1 MSLTLASRAHCF
13 NCCHCREV
21 FAVLKRLRVIKIK
34 VYSWF
39 CHGLS
44 CSVCHV
50 LPCFIRLS
58 CACHALPSF
67 VKVRAK
73 QIMEIRLGRWHGP
86 SAYRTKQGIQNPLYR
101 IDQIREKCQKGPKNK
116 SLKCIFLSLFLTTWR
131 ISIYTMQIH
140 AVLCSESWGTH
151 WGVCPPCYFAVRC
164 TAVSSTSLP
173 LSRFVSLLHH
183 LSNVKKYARV
193 CRMSEILSRT
203 YARPPIYQSIYL
215 IWSNLSILANL
226 I

>member
-1 MSLTLASRAHCF
+1 MSLTLASGAPCF
-13 NCCHCREV
+13 NCCHCKEA
-21 FAVLKRLRVIKIK
+21 FAVLKRLRIIKIK

-44 CSVCHV
+44 CSACHV

-73 QIMEIRLGRWHGP
+73 QIMEISLGRWHGP

-140 AVLCSESWGTH
+140 AVLCSESWVRIGGYVH
-151 WGVCPPCYFAVRC
+151 LVILLSDAPP
-164 TAVSSTSLP
+164 SHQL
-173 LSRFVSLLHH
+173 LSRCLVLSL
-183 LSNVKKYARV
+183 SFITY
-193 CRMSEILSRT
+193 RM
-203 YARPPIYQSIYL
+203 
-215 IWSNLSILANL
+215 
-226 I
+226 